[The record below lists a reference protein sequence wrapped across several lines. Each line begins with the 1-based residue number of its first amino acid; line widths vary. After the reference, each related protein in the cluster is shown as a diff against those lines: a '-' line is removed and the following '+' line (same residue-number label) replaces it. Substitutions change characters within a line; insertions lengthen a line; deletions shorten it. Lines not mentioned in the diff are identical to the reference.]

1 MKNNKCR
8 PPALLM
14 TDMKVTKISKE
25 RLGAYVAFPR
35 TQCKG
40 LTEPLDVRQDEFKIV
55 EVNDVPGMGT
65 AKLIEAVNTPRRVY
79 QLFLPDNETQ
89 FDDYLGKLLGMHESP
104 TYIDG
109 NTSFIIIFQGNHD
122 SVEINQLNYKE
133 VVAAIR
139 KDRERA
145 AAAKGNEDP
154 DPEGKYT
161 GQDPNKPGGRLQGD
175 PPISGGQR
183 PSNPNPSNPP
193 AQPPTKPNVPSGA
206 GATRRR

>member
-1 MKNNKCR
+1 
-8 PPALLM
+8 
-14 TDMKVTKISKE
+14 MKVTKISKE

-79 QLFLPDNETQ
+79 QLFLPDNEAQ
-89 FDDYLGKLLGMHESP
+89 FDDYLSKLLGMHESP

-109 NTSFIIIFQGNHD
+109 DTSFIIIFQGNHD

-139 KDRERA
+139 KTVSELLGGGICMER
-145 AAAKGNEDP
+145 
-154 DPEGKYT
+154 
-161 GQDPNKPGGRLQGD
+161 NKKSMSNGRTMSLSKAC
-175 PPISGGQR
+175 I
-183 PSNPNPSNPP
+183 P
-193 AQPPTKPNVPSGA
+193 AGLEI
-206 GATRRR
+206 

>member
-14 TDMKVTKISKE
+14 TDMKVTKISEE

-89 FDDYLGKLLGMHESP
+89 FDDYLSKLLGMHESP

-109 NTSFIIIFQGNHD
+109 DTSFIIIFQGNHD

-145 AAAKGNEDP
+145 AWWWYLY
-154 DPEGKYT
+154 GK
-161 GQDPNKPGGRLQGD
+161 K
-175 PPISGGQR
+175 
-183 PSNPNPSNPP
+183 
-193 AQPPTKPNVPSGA
+193 
-206 GATRRR
+206 